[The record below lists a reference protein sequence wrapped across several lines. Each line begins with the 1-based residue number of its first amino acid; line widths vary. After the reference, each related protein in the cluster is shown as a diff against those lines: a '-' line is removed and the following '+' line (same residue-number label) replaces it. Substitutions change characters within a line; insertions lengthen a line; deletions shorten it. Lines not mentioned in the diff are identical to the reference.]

1 MKRECCEL
9 DDGLLLLRQ
18 MRAHPSPGAS
28 SRNDEQHERGLL
40 VTGRLHR
47 LADAEELLQ
56 VVGAETSFRVAT
68 RPTEPATRMAPR
80 GGNTP
85 PSPAGSTRLAAAATS
100 EYAKDAGSDPCL
112 IAAARPKRKRW
123 ARTPVLFKPG
133 TTRLPG
139 TQSDHGW
146 ARSGGP

>member
-68 RPTEPATRMAPR
+68 RPTEPATRIAPR
-80 GGNTP
+80 GGNTA
-85 PSPAGSTRLAAAATS
+85 PSPAGRRASRRRRRASMRRA
-100 EYAKDAGSDPCL
+100 
-112 IAAARPKRKRW
+112 
-123 ARTPVLFKPG
+123 
-133 TTRLPG
+133 
-139 TQSDHGW
+139 Q
-146 ARSGGP
+146 